1 MVVACVSGVLVDL
14 WLPWHIGF
22 CGVGYFCAGFL
33 AIGGCVAYCGVFVQL
48 LRGVLFVSLGCV
60 VCNVLVGC
68 VSVRR

>member
-1 MVVACVSGVLVDL
+1 MFLGFWWIFGCRGTLVFVVLVAFVL
-14 WLPWHIGF
+14 
-22 CGVGYFCAGFL
+22 VFL
-33 AIGGCVAYCGVFVQL
+33 AIGCCVAYCGVFVQL